1 MNESRMIR
9 VSRSRRCPV
18 CDRPDW
24 CLTDPSDPPSR
35 VICTRVD
42 AGARRKVTARDGSD
56 VGYLH
61 VLRDDGRPWDKPP
74 IRIPILPLSIN
85 MGTVADEYHRA
96 VDEDALARLADDLG
110 LTIGSLRRIGIGW
123 SVRHRA
129 WSFPMSDADGTV
141 RGIRLRYV
149 DGRKLAVRG
158 GREGLLIPHNLGPID
173 KLLIAEGPTDTAAL
187 LDLGFAAVGRPS
199 CTGGVG
205 LLADLVRRRR
215 EREVVIVS
223 DADVPGRR
231 GADNLAS
238 VLVAYCKMVR
248 IIEPPDGVKDA
259 RAWKRNG
266 ATAADVMALI
276 DRAEPRRLRIT
287 TSIVERKVG
296 CRHGS

>member
-1 MNESRMIR
+1 MSILRDYVR

-18 CDRPDW
+18 CDRADW
-24 CLTDPSDPPSR
+24 CLVSRDEPPTAAICSR
-35 VICTRVD
+35 V
-42 AGARRKVTARDGSD
+42 AEGAKRSIGEA
-56 VGYLH
+56 GYLH
-61 VLRDDGRPWDKPP
+61 ILHDDGRAWQRPP
-74 IRIPILPLSIN
+74 ITIPLTTAGRIDLGKL
-85 MGTVADEYHRA
+85 ADEYRRA
-96 VDEDALARLADDLG
+96 VDDLELAQLAYGLG
-110 LTIGSLRRIGIGW
+110 LTVGSLRRLGIGW
-123 SVRHRA
+123 STRHRA
-129 WSFPMSDADGTV
+129 WSFPMSDADGAV

-158 GREGLLIPHNLGPID
+158 GREGLFIPHDLGPIY

-187 LDLGFAAVGRPS
+187 LDLGFTAVGRPC

-223 DADVPGRR
+223 DADAPGRR

-238 VLVAYCKMVR
+238 VLVAYCTTVR

-266 ATAADVMALI
+266 ATAADVSALI

-287 TSIVERKVG
+287 TTVVAKTEV
-296 CRHGS
+296 CR